1 MKRPNQK
8 LVIKLRLLAVIAFSW
23 AFIGF
28 LLAFFDSL
36 TIAASFVH
44 THNELYSFRNDAI
57 TNMIGGFLG
66 GLVAG
71 GGTVF
76 YLKDRFRSFR
86 FWVMIL
92 YHLLY
97 YVATIVIVVAFI
109 CLLVIPIIIGE
120 PFGSQTALDFA
131 KAFVFSTMMVRLL
144 LVWSIIGML
153 TSFLLIINDRYGP
166 GVLWSVMTGYYH
178 QPKQE
183 VRIFMFLDIKGST
196 QIAERLGHVRYFDF
210 LNDFFR
216 DLSDPILYR
225 RGEIYQ
231 YVGDEVVVSWKLRN
245 GIHQLNCVHCFYEI
259 KEKIQARRDY
269 YESTYGIFPEFKAG
283 LHYGPV
289 TTGEIGGIKR
299 EIVFTGDALNT
310 AARIQGLC
318 NAYQVELLMS
328 RDLFNL
334 LPPGGSYYPK
344 SMGAIA
350 LRGKN
355 ERVNLITLV
364 DQQDDLVPDTL
375 RVPDPVFQN

>member
-1 MKRPNQK
+1 M
-8 LVIKLRLLAVIAFSW
+8 IKLRLLAVIAFSW
-23 AFIGF
+23 SFIGL

-44 THNELYSFRNDAI
+44 THNELYSFRNDVI

-66 GLVAG
+66 GIIAG

-76 YLKDRFRSFR
+76 YLKDRFRSSR
-86 FWVMIL
+86 FYTMIL

-97 YVATIVIVVAFI
+97 YLGTIILVVAFI
-109 CLLVIPIIIGE
+109 CVLVMPIIIGE
-120 PFGSQTALDFA
+120 PIGSPTAIQVA
-131 KAFVFSTMMVRLL
+131 KDFVFSTMLLRLL
-144 LVWSIIGML
+144 LVWSIVGML

-166 GVLWSVMTGYYH
+166 GILWSVMMGYYH

-183 VRIFMFLDIKGST
+183 VRVFMFLDIKGST

-245 GIHQLNCVHCFYEI
+245 GIHQLNCIHCFYEI
-259 KEKIQARRDY
+259 KETIAARREY
-269 YESTYGIFPEFKAG
+269 YEKSYGLFPEFKAG

-318 NAYQVELLMS
+318 NAYQVEFLMS

-334 LPPGGSYYPK
+334 LPPGGSFYPK

-364 DQQDDLVPDTL
+364 EPDDAQVPESL
-375 RVPDPVFQN
+375 RVPDP